1 MRRRTVISGSSRT
14 FFVGVKRL
22 LPCHLKMRNILV
34 DLVCWPW
41 SWVLV
46 ENVGLGPI
54 VVEAAGALARLV
66 AGLLPRLLPVQIGLQ
81 FFRL

>member
-1 MRRRTVISGSSRT
+1 
-14 FFVGVKRL
+14 
-22 LPCHLKMRNILV
+22 MRNILV

-46 ENVGLGPI
+46 ENEGLGPI
-54 VVEAAGALARLV
+54 VVEAVGALVSLV
-66 AGLLPRLLPVQIGLQ
+66 AVLWSLLLPVQTGLE

>member
-1 MRRRTVISGSSRT
+1 M
-14 FFVGVKRL
+14 GVKRL
-22 LPCHLKMRNILV
+22 LPCHLKMQNILV

-46 ENVGLGPI
+46 ENEGLGPI
-54 VVEAAGALARLV
+54 VVEAAGTLARLV

>member
-1 MRRRTVISGSSRT
+1 
-14 FFVGVKRL
+14 
-22 LPCHLKMRNILV
+22 MRNILV

-46 ENVGLGPI
+46 ENEGLGPI
-54 VVEAAGALARLV
+54 VVEAAGTLALLV
-66 AGLLPRLLPVQIGLQ
+66 TVLLPQLLPVQIGLL

>member
-1 MRRRTVISGSSRT
+1 
-14 FFVGVKRL
+14 
-22 LPCHLKMRNILV
+22 MRNNLV

-46 ENVGLGPI
+46 ENEGLGPI

-66 AGLLPRLLPVQIGLQ
+66 AGLLLRLLPVQIGLQ